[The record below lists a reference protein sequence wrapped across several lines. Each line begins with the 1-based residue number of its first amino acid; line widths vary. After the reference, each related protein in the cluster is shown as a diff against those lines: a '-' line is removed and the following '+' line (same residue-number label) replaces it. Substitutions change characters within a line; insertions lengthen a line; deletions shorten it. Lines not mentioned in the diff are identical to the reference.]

1 MICTD
6 RARTPAW
13 RLPRRRVWLA
23 LLFVV
28 GLAGCATPADRL
40 PDRQPARPVRIGPE
54 LFLTLPQPGELGRD
68 VDAVQL
74 VSAHYG
80 DQIYGFQTRLSA
92 AAGRFTFV
100 AVDMLG
106 RRAMTVTWT
115 DEGVIAEK
123 APWLPAG
130 LRPESMLADIV
141 LIYWPEGTVRRS
153 LSGGDLQSSTT
164 GRAVFSGSQEVI
176 RVDYQ
181 PAGSD
186 PWNGRLQFRNIAWGY
201 ALDIR
206 STVTQ

>member
-1 MICTD
+1 MIHTD

-13 RLPRRRVWLA
+13 RLPRRRVGLA
-23 LLFVV
+23 FLFVV
-28 GLAGCATPADRL
+28 SLAACATGRL
-40 PDRQPARPVRIGPE
+40 PDRQPAPPVRIGPE

-74 VSAHYG
+74 VSAYYSDRAYG
-80 DQIYGFQTRLSA
+80 LQTRLSA

-141 LIYWPEGTVRRS
+141 LIYWPEDTVRRS

-181 PAGSD
+181 PAGGD